1 MNESGDGAFPWF
13 LLALLPLIP
22 VGLVGMWLLVGAVLA
37 ELSGWPRLARRY
49 LAATAPVGS
58 PLSGQVVSVGWS
70 SERNVTTLVVSTEG
84 LHLRP
89 MILFRFRRPPLLVP
103 WRDVAHESERRIL
116 GSRQYALKL
125 GGTTTLWVKERAFQ
139 EIGPH
144 LQSPAARSG
153 AA

>member
-22 VGLVGMWLLVGAVLA
+22 VGLVAMWLLIGTVLA
-37 ELSGWPRLARRY
+37 ELSGWPGLARRY
-49 LAATAPVGS
+49 RAATAPEGAH
-58 PLSGQVVSVGWS
+58 LSGQVVSFGWC
-70 SERNVTTLVVSTEG
+70 SERNVTRLVVSAEG
-84 LHLRP
+84 LYLRP

-103 WRDVAHESERRIL
+103 WHDLAHESERRIL
-116 GSRQYALKL
+116 GSRQYALKI

-139 EIGPH
+139 EIGPY
-144 LQSPAARSG
+144 LQNPPARSG